1 MAGLREQKKKATR
14 AAIMEAAITL
24 FGERGYENTS
34 ISALAKAAGVG
45 KGTIY
50 SYFKSKNEILLGF
63 CEEEMTYI
71 HKKIK
76 GEMDPDAPLLDKIL
90 LLFMSEFRY
99 VTKNKE
105 FGRTLMRE
113 MVFPREITIEKSR
126 KVEGQFINLF
136 ISIAKEAQE
145 KGQLRADADLFL
157 TCGHFYAL
165 YLLAVSVWYSERLHN
180 LEDVRSMLEVMFD
193 QAVSGLRPSDQQNH
207 RRQQTEQLVQK
218 LVHNH
223 EPGLERQS
231 VTKEVK

>member
-1 MAGLREQKKKATR
+1 MAGLREQKKQATR
-14 AAIMEAAITL
+14 DAIMEAAISL

-34 ISALAKAAGVG
+34 ISALAEAAGVG

-50 SYFKSKNEILLGF
+50 SYFKSKNEILLAF
-63 CEEEMTYI
+63 CEEEMAFI
-71 HKKIK
+71 HQEVREKLN
-76 GEMDPDAPLLDKIL
+76 PDDPLLEKML

-126 KVEGQFINLF
+126 EVEGQFINLF

-165 YLLAVSVWYSERLHN
+165 YLLTVSVWYSERLHSE
-180 LEDVRSMLEVMFD
+180 EDVRSMLEVMFD
-193 QAVSGLRPSDQQNH
+193 QALRGLHPSGQQS
-207 RRQQTEQLVQK
+207 RRKKQTAELVRK

-223 EPGLERQS
+223 EPGPKRQAA
-231 VTKEVK
+231 TAKR